1 MRLPNALVLVISC
14 LLLCCSSPLAFAQLP
29 HVFRNGDIADA
40 DQINESLNYLQEEI
54 DKLDSKAT
62 CSATGSAV
70 IGTWRGTA
78 ANDGEYEIITLTLR
92 SGGSL
97 SGFSI
102 TAEFGVVSV
111 TGTWTFSSSCR
122 LDASASA
129 SASATSTLGSRTTA
143 VGYLSDGGDSMAGL
157 LYNSRT
163 DKWGASD
170 LVRFNR

>member
-1 MRLPNALVLVISC
+1 MKLPNALVLVISC
-14 LLLCCSSPLAFAQLP
+14 LLLCCSSPLTFAQLP

-54 DKLDSKAT
+54 DKLDGKVT
-62 CSATGSAV
+62 CSATGSSV

-78 ANDGEYEIITLTLR
+78 ANDGEYEVITLTLR
-92 SGGSL
+92 SGGGL
-97 SGFSI
+97 SGLSQTAAFGFVSI
-102 TAEFGVVSV
+102 

-122 LDASASA
+122 LDASG
-129 SASATSTLGSRTTA
+129 TSTLGSRITA
-143 VGYLSDGGDSMAGL
+143 VAYLSDGGDSMAGL
-157 LYNSRT
+157 LYNSST